1 MEINRITGGIEYRPE
16 IMTLVLPGDRDYR
29 VRTAKVSVSQSAR
42 AASQKVTTS
51 SYPRVELYN
60 QGTTAQA
67 NQNALA
73 FLRQLGDM
81 EEQGI
86 TFSYPGM
93 DVVDEYAGG
102 HYGIIDLWA

>member
-29 VRTAKVSVSQSAR
+29 VRSAKVSASIAAPAVSQI
-42 AASQKVTTS
+42 VTTS
-51 SYPRVELYN
+51 SYPRVEMFN
-60 QGTTAQA
+60 QGTMAQA

-73 FLRQLGDM
+73 FLRKLGDM

-86 TFSYPGM
+86 TLNYPGM